1 MRNFKEDLKEAK
13 SLNDIFNIVNKHYD
27 TTKPLGVIVKNV
39 IILNIDKLINT
50 SGVKPK

>member
-1 MRNFKEDLKEAK
+1 MSNFKADLKEAK
-13 SLNDIFNIVNKHYD
+13 TLNDIFTTVNKHYD
-27 TTKPLGVIVKNV
+27 TTKPLGVIVKSV